1 MVEETGA
8 KGSRNKQLKIIVVNN
23 LNFNSR
29 EYFLLL
35 SYDKFHEIK
44 VRTSFGTNR
53 SSTMLY

>member
-1 MVEETGA
+1 MIDETGA

-23 LNFNSR
+23 FNSNSR

-44 VRTSFGTNR
+44 VRTSFTTNR

>member
-29 EYFLLL
+29 EYFLL